1 MKLIFKKY
9 MWVWLL
15 DFSYQV
21 KKSQTLCLAFLWF
34 FCFLCVFYVQ
44 SINDLASA
52 LSKVRLD
59 PNTLIRI
66 CWPKDLCTL
75 LRDDVVLVDRLI
87 NGSGNSSLVQRGT
100 DHLARGT
107 WLELVIGLEIAFLA
121 TWCKVALRY
130 GGATPDFGRMEP
142 DQIWASAFLD

>member
-1 MKLIFKKY
+1 MYRSVLARLVSLTL
-9 MWVWLL
+9 WPVLL
-15 DFSYQV
+15 
-21 KKSQTLCLAFLWF
+21 
-34 FCFLCVFYVQ
+34 Q

-87 NGSGNSSLVQRGT
+87 LLLLNVTRKHSESSDIT
-100 DHLARGT
+100 KA
-107 WLELVIGLEIAFLA
+107 
-121 TWCKVALRY
+121 
-130 GGATPDFGRMEP
+130 
-142 DQIWASAFLD
+142 DQFEAACTACLLLL